1 MPASS
6 KLQNSILNGL
16 GIVYTLFAIFAFVNV
31 YTFVHLSGSA
41 PLSYSLYGVLYAA
54 IAFLFFTKERWL
66 LQFFAANLLA
76 NLTLFAMR
84 TYAAHGTSL
93 LPVVIVG
100 LNAALVWY
108 LYYNY
113 RSLRDSM
120 VGRIAAGLTFLLWV
134 ITIYAVINNL

>member
-1 MPASS
+1 MLKSS
-6 KLQNSILNGL
+6 KRQEIILNSL
-16 GIVYTLFAIFAFVNV
+16 GVVYALFAVFAFVNV

-54 IAFLFFTKERWL
+54 IAFLFFSKERWL

-100 LNAALVWY
+100 LNALLVWY
-108 LYYNY
+108 LYSSY

-120 VGRIAAGLTFLLWV
+120 TGRIAAGLTFLLWSM
-134 ITIYAVINNL
+134 TIYAVINNL